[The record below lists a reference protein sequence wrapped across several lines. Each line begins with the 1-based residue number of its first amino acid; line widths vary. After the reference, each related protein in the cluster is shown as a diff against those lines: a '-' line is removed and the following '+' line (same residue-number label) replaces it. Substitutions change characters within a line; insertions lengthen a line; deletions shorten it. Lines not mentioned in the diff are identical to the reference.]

1 MLTSE
6 FGAWPMHE
14 SERQHYKYY
23 KLDRWEDMQRRR
35 LRFVKNQYGTSHLD
49 ATLRPGSAEGV
60 LCFALHDVLFNK
72 MLILNDDLMQSC
84 CKQ

>member
-1 MLTSE
+1 MY
-6 FGAWPMHE
+6 E

-60 LCFALHDVLFNK
+60 LCFALLVVVFNK
-72 MLILNDDLMQSC
+72 MLMLNGVLLNT
-84 CKQ
+84 KLL

>member
-1 MLTSE
+1 MY
-6 FGAWPMHE
+6 E

-60 LCFALHDVLFNK
+60 LCFALLVVVFNK
-72 MLILNDDLMQSC
+72 MLMLNGYLLNT
-84 CKQ
+84 KLL

>member
-1 MLTSE
+1 MY
-6 FGAWPMHE
+6 E

-60 LCFALHDVLFNK
+60 LCFALLVVVFDK
-72 MLILNDDLMQSC
+72 MLMLNGDLLNT
-84 CKQ
+84 KLL

>member
-1 MLTSE
+1 MY
-6 FGAWPMHE
+6 E

-60 LCFALHDVLFNK
+60 LCFALLLVVFNK
-72 MLILNDDLMQSC
+72 MLMLNGDLLNT
-84 CKQ
+84 KLL

>member
-60 LCFALHDVLFNK
+60 LRFALHVLFNK

-84 CKQ
+84 CEQ

>member
-1 MLTSE
+1 
-6 FGAWPMHE
+6 MHE

-60 LCFALHDVLFNK
+60 LCFALLVVVFDK
-72 MLILNDDLMQSC
+72 MLMLNGDLLNT
-84 CKQ
+84 KLL